1 MTSPEELDRLAANDS
16 EDLTTLYLAGG
27 AVPLRR
33 PALGDAGGAGAGAG
47 AGAAA
52 VLLSC
57 AVFLLSTL
65 ILCGNAL
72 LLSTLYRFKRL
83 RTPSNYLLA
92 SLASSDLGV
101 GVLLPVC
108 MYLEVGEGQG
118 QGHALCALP
127 HCLLTAL
134 CCASLLVMAAIA
146 VDRFTSLA
154 QPLRYNNLITHRS
167 VERYIAGLWL
177 YASLVGFSP
186 LAARLAPH
194 QHADKSHF
202 PNCGI

>member
-1 MTSPEELDRLAANDS
+1 MTSPPEDPDSLAANASDA
-16 EDLTTLYLAGG
+16 EELAALYLK
-27 AVPLRR
+27 
-33 PALGDAGGAGAGAG
+33 GAGAGWGRESGAG
-47 AGAAA
+47 DSGAVSAEAGAAA

-57 AVFLLSTL
+57 AVFLLSPL

-72 LLSTLYRFKRL
+72 LLSALYRFKRL

-108 MYLEVGEGQG
+108 VYLEVAASGAGPG
-118 QGHALCALP
+118 AGPAAGALCALP

-167 VERYIAGLWL
+167 VERYIAALWL
-177 YASLVGFSP
+177 YAALVGFSP
-186 LAARLAPH
+186 LTAR
-194 QHADKSHF
+194 
-202 PNCGI
+202 